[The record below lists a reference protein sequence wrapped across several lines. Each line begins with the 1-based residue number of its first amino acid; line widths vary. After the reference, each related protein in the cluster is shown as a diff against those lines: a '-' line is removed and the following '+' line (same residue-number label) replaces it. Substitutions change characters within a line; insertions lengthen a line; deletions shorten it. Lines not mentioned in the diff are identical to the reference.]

1 MNVSDWKEL
10 YSFSILVKIGGVFSL
25 WYVKL
30 CFMTGSVLDV
40 TYYGNKTC
48 LTGFTQ
54 EGASLAQCQGTL

>member
-1 MNVSDWKEL
+1 MVCKT
-10 YSFSILVKIGGVFSL
+10 V
-25 WYVKL
+25 